1 MLRWRISALSLGVLF
16 IFGFARVTDSSVSS
30 AQEATAEQASTPAK
44 EATTTEA
51 PKTET
56 PKTEAPK
63 PEATKPEA
71 TKPEQVESEAGQ
83 EDLDAAMDLKVGAN
97 DIDKLSAVVDRCE
110 SALKK
115 GLGEYNT
122 TFAKELLAG
131 SALERAKMQ
140 LQEMMQG
147 RMGQGAAQRL
157 RKRIIADL
165 EKAAQSNPKLGEAFL
180 LLAQIYKSEDV
191 EKAIDTMAQAIDALE
206 DSPDK
211 QSEAYLIRATMQE
224 DETLRRQDLQKAI
237 DIDAK
242 NRDAWRLMIAVMIN
256 EKDFKAAAE
265 VAKKYLDNNPDD
277 NDALGAYV
285 NALDKT
291 DRNAE
296 ALEVLSEKIK
306 DRPEDPMLYAM
317 RFELSLT
324 SEKFDDAIADA
335 SKLVDLNA
343 AGVEGYILRANAR
356 IQKAESTKASA
367 EDELWSLAR
376 QDVDKSLDMKPGLAE
391 AYRLRAVIA
400 SSQKKFDEA
409 IQDLTILAQNKPNE
423 PIFLLQLATLYQLDG
438 RPGMA
443 VKISDQLIRGKAGGA
458 SAYRIRGDA
467 YLSMGDQA
475 EAIVDFQSALDMM
488 PEGDPQR
495 PGLLNNLAWI
505 LATSP
510 DEALRDGKRAIEL
523 GTKACEQTE
532 FKEAHILSTLAAGYA
547 EVGDFEEAKKWS
559 TKAVE
564 LGKADANE
572 QTDQLE
578 KELESYRDKK
588 PWREKQEVQE
598 KKQPIINPSE
608 AIET

>member
-1 MLRWRISALSLGVLF
+1 MSRLSVWALSHLSLSVVFVSLGVVS
-16 IFGFARVTDSSVSS
+16 FGVVSLGVVS
-30 AQEATAEQASTPAK
+30 NLASKDALGQEATLAQPSAA
-44 EATTTEA
+44 ATD
-51 PKTET
+51 T
-56 PKTEAPK
+56 PKSETQKSEK
-63 PEATKPEA
+63 TSSD
-71 TKPEQVESEAGQ
+71 TEAGQ
-83 EDLDAAMDLKVGAN
+83 EDLDAAMDMKVGAN
-97 DIDKLSAVVDRCE
+97 DIDKLSAVMDRCE
-110 SALKK
+110 AALKK

-140 LQEMMQG
+140 IQEMMQG

-157 RKRIIADL
+157 RKRVIADL
-165 EKAAQSNPKLGEAFL
+165 EKATQNNPKLGEAFL
-180 LLAQIYKSEDV
+180 LLAQIYKSEDL
-191 EKAIDTMAQAIDALE
+191 EKAIDTMGQAIDALE
-206 DSPDK
+206 ESPDK

-224 DETLRRQDLQKAI
+224 DESTRREDLQKAI
-237 DIDAK
+237 DLDAK

-291 DRNAE
+291 DRTAE
-296 ALEVLSEKIK
+296 ALEVLTKKIK

-317 RFELSLT
+317 RFEISLT
-324 SEKFDDAIADA
+324 GEKFDEAIADA
-335 SKLVDLNA
+335 SKLIDLNG

-356 IQKAESTKASA
+356 IQKAEVNKVGID
-367 EDELWSLAR
+367 DELWALAK

-400 SSQKKFDEA
+400 SSQKKYDEA

-423 PIFLLQLATLYQLDG
+423 PVFLLQLATLYQLDG

-443 VKISDQLIRGKAGGA
+443 VKISDQLIRSKAGGA

-488 PEGDPQR
+488 QEGDGQKS
-495 PGLLNNLAWI
+495 GLLNNLAWI

-510 DEALRDGKRAIEL
+510 DDALRDGKRAIEL
-523 GTKACEQTE
+523 GTKACEETE

-547 EVGDFEEAKKWS
+547 EVGNFEEAMKWS
-559 TKAVE
+559 AKAVE
-564 LGKADANE
+564 IGKAESNE
-572 QTDQLE
+572 QTDQLQ
-578 KELESYRDKK
+578 KELDSYRDKK

>member
-1 MLRWRISALSLGVLF
+1 MSRLSVLALSLLSAFALYSGS
-16 IFGFARVTDSSVSS
+16 IFVSSV
-30 AQEATAEQASTPAK
+30 ALGQEAAPAETNSAPSNSTPPSSTAAEPAK
-44 EATTTEA
+44 NEPAKVKTT
-51 PKTET
+51 
-56 PKTEAPK
+56 
-63 PEATKPEA
+63 
-71 TKPEQVESEAGQ
+71 SSDNEAGQ

-97 DIDKLSAVVDRCE
+97 DIDKLSTVIDRCE
-110 SALKK
+110 SAIKK
-115 GLGEYNT
+115 GLGEFNT

-140 LQEMMQG
+140 IQEMMQG
-147 RMGQGAAQRL
+147 RLGQGAAQRL

-165 EKAAQSNPKLGEAFL
+165 EKASQSDPKLGEAFL
-180 LLAQIYKSEDV
+180 LLAQIYKAEDV
-191 EKAIDTMAQAIDALE
+191 EKAIDTMGQAIDALE
-206 DSPDK
+206 ESPDK

-224 DETLRRQDLQKAI
+224 DETLRREDLQKAI
-237 DIDAK
+237 DVDSK

-265 VAKKYLDNNPDD
+265 VAKKYLDKNPND

-291 DRNAE
+291 DRRAE
-296 ALEVLSEKIK
+296 ALEVLTDKIK
-306 DRPEDPMLYAM
+306 NRPEDPMLYAM
-317 RFELSLT
+317 RFEMSLIGQ
-324 SEKFDDAIADA
+324 KFDEAIADA
-335 SKLVDLNA
+335 SKLIDLNG

-356 IQKAESTKASA
+356 IQKAEADKVGVN
-367 EDELWSLAR
+367 DELWLLAKE
-376 QDVDKSLDMKPGLAE
+376 DVDKSLDMKPGLAE

-400 SSQKKFDEA
+400 SSQKKYDEA

-423 PIFLLQLATLYQLDG
+423 PVFLLQLATLYQLDG

-443 VKISDQLIRGKAGGA
+443 VKISDQLIRSKAGGP

-488 PEGDPQR
+488 PEADGQR
-495 PGLLNNLAWI
+495 AGLLNNLAWI

-510 DEALRDGKRAIEL
+510 DDALRDGKRAIEL
-523 GTKACEQTE
+523 GTKACEETE

-547 EVGDFEEAKKWS
+547 EVGNFEDAMKWS
-559 TKAVE
+559 AKAVE
-564 LGKADANE
+564 LGKAELNE

-578 KELESYRDKK
+578 KELESYRNKK